1 MKSTSKT
8 KVIAYVRVSTEEMA
22 TNGVSLDAQ
31 RAKLEQYA
39 DLYDMEIVEVVVD
52 AGVSAKTTKRPGLT
66 AALAALDAGKA
77 EGLLVCKLDRLTRS
91 VRDLADLLEGWF
103 GTRFALHSLGERVDT
118 SSAAGRM
125 ILNIMTTF
133 AQFEREQ
140 LAERTSTALRY
151 RQSQGQH
158 LGGVPYGYEMI
169 EGKLAAVEAELAIV
183 DRIIAERD
191 AGNTWQSIA
200 DILNSSGIPTKR
212 GSKWAPASIR
222 NTYLSGKK
230 AVA

>member
-1 MKSTSKT
+1 MKNSTSKT
-8 KVIAYVRVSTEEMA
+8 RAVAYIRVSTEEMA

-39 DLYDMEIVEVVVD
+39 DLYDIELVEVFVD
-52 AGVSAKTTKRPGLT
+52 AGISAKNLNRPGLT
-66 AALAALDAGKA
+66 AALAALDAGQA

-103 GTRFALHSLGERVDT
+103 GTRYALHSLSERVDT

-140 LAERTSTALRY
+140 LGERTSAAL
-151 RQSQGQH
+151 QHLKAQGQH
-158 LGGVPYGYEMI
+158 VGAPGLGFEMVD
-169 EGKLAAVEAELAIV
+169 GKLNVLDAEQETVNRIAELHASGLV
-183 DRIIAERD
+183 LRDIAATLTAEGR
-191 AGNTWQSIA
+191 Q
-200 DILNSSGIPTKR
+200 TKR
-212 GSKWAPASIR
+212 GGQWHAKTVSLVIKRLGAQA
-222 NTYLSGKK
+222 
-230 AVA
+230 